1 MGGIRH
7 SQSSAGG
14 GNTYLFARNY
24 NSSAVATLQLKVDA
38 DGKSY
43 GLAPTTP
50 SGATGTE
57 IATANWSLSKFQ
69 RKITYGTGDPPSGG
83 QAGDIYIQI

>member
-50 SGATGTE
+50 TNASGNE
-57 IATANWSLSKFQ
+57 IATANWVLARINELATKN
-69 RKITYGTGDPPSGG
+69 GLNGL
-83 QAGDIYIQI
+83 